1 MLWALFDVGTMGQTG
16 SATPEPETEVTGQ
29 TGDIEK
35 GQEEPHKSKTSKER
49 KSSKQSKRSPSKKQ
63 RTEPPR
69 IEQPFD
75 LDAFLMAAKNGDN
88 EKLTF
93 YMSCDESDINASNK
107 RGNTALH
114 IACIHGQLDSIK
126 LLIQNGANVNHQ
138 SKHGYTALYN
148 AVMENHPTVVTEL
161 LACGADRSLAPEV
174 RGRRCTPLEIA
185 ELQGFDHI
193 IRILKQDE

>member
-1 MLWALFDVGTMGQTG
+1 MGQTG
-16 SATPEPETEVTGQ
+16 SSTTATPEPETEVTGH
-29 TGDIEK
+29 TDDMEK
-35 GQEEPHKSKTSKER
+35 GQVTTTQVKPL
-49 KSSKQSKRSPSKKQ
+49 KQSKRSPKK
-63 RTEPPR
+63 RPEPPK

-93 YMSCDESDINASNK
+93 YLGCQESDINASNK

-114 IACIHGQLDSIK
+114 IACIHGQLDSVK

-148 AVMENHPTVVTEL
+148 AVMENHPTLVTEL
-161 LACGADRSLAPEV
+161 LACGADRSIAPEV
-174 RGRRCTPLEIA
+174 RGKRCTPLQIA
-185 ELQGFDHI
+185 QLQGFDHI
-193 IRILKQDE
+193 ITILKQDE